1 MYREID
7 FTTKGVDKY
16 GREIFVPTCYSVAK
30 KLKTLEIENK
40 SFYCIGK
47 DNCVDVYTYSIYPY
61 KDLRNKIY
69 VGQLISDTETGAIFF
84 LWDTKKE
91 NNVSEIFMSEVVYQC
106 LRPDDYIVIKLTER
120 DEYQVKKNVTYK
132 RLKKY
137 LENKGS
143 VEYKPLYGNTIK
155 FNKKYFYRITK

>member
-47 DNCVDVYTYSIYPY
+47 DNCVDIYTYSIYPY

-69 VGQLISDTETGAIFF
+69 IGQLISDNQTGVIYF

-91 NNVSEIFMSEVVYQC
+91 NNVSEIFMSDVVYQC
-106 LRPDDYIVIKLTER
+106 LRPEDWIIIKLVER
-120 DEYQVKKNVTYK
+120 NEYNVKKNITYK
-132 RLKKY
+132 RLKKS
-137 LENKGS
+137 LVNKGL
-143 VEYKPLYGNTIK
+143 VEYKPLYGNTVK
-155 FNKKYFYRITK
+155 FQKKDFFKIEK